1 MNGILGELSRAVRS
15 LRRSP
20 GFVLVAAGMLAVGIG
35 ANTAVF
41 SVVDAVLLRPLPY
54 EDPARIVRIWATAP
68 ERGLDLAEVSRQRYL
83 DISAQNRT
91 FESVGAFVL
100 DSVNL
105 TGGGEPARLHA
116 ARVSP
121 EVLRTLRVR
130 PSIGRNFVPAEE
142 SPGGPDAVLLGNRIW
157 RERFGAD
164 PGILGRSIDIDGS
177 PHAVVGILPAGFHFP
192 DDDVDVWIPR
202 IDSPSFLNRGN
213 VERGSTYLDL
223 VARVKPG
230 VSPAQAK
237 ADLDRMAAI
246 DRRTGFLDEGL
257 RYRLV
262 PLAEDLAREAK
273 PMLLI
278 LLGAVA
284 LVLVIACGNVTNL
297 LLVRAIE
304 RGREVAVRKALG
316 ASRGRLVRQFLAES
330 VVMSVAAGI
339 LGVVL
344 ARIALPPLVA
354 LASRHVPRASE
365 IHLDLRVLA
374 ATTGVAVATGLIFGL
389 APALQGARTDI
400 RTALAE
406 NAGRAVGGARRR
418 RIRDIL
424 VVSEVALAVA
434 LLMGAGLLF
443 RTILH
448 LEAVDPGFRPDHVVV
463 ARVDLPSSRY
473 GKPDEMR
480 TFFARLRQ
488 GLGSLPG
495 VTAVGAAQAMPL
507 SAGSQQ
513 TLLAAEG
520 GPVLPLAERP
530 IVSFDTVAFDYFRA
544 LAIPR
549 EAGRLFDDSDGP
561 SAPIRVVVNRRLA
574 RRFFPGRDAV
584 GRHVFIGRSTSPAEI
599 VGVVGDVR
607 SDGLDAAP
615 REAFYL
621 SALQHTVPS
630 MLFALR
636 SSRPPAFLGPL
647 IRQRLRAIDPG
658 LPLSELR
665 SMDDIVGESIG
676 SRRLIGQLLGVFAG
690 IALSLAAIGLFGVL
704 SYSVRQRSAEIGV
717 RIALGAPPRRI
728 LAQTVGEGVRLAAF
742 GLVAGM
748 AAAMALTRSIASLL
762 YDTRRADPAT
772 VAATCLFLLL
782 AAAAASWIPARRA
795 AKTDPMKA
803 LREE

>member
-1 MNGILGELSRAVRS
+1 MNGILGELSRAIRS
-15 LRRSP
+15 LRRAP

-278 LLGAVA
+278 LLGA
-284 LVLVIACGNVTNL
+284 
-297 LLVRAIE
+297 
-304 RGREVAVRKALG
+304 
-316 ASRGRLVRQFLAES
+316 
-330 VVMSVAAGI
+330 
-339 LGVVL
+339 
-344 ARIALPPLVA
+344 
-354 LASRHVPRASE
+354 
-365 IHLDLRVLA
+365 
-374 ATTGVAVATGLIFGL
+374 
-389 APALQGARTDI
+389 
-400 RTALAE
+400 
-406 NAGRAVGGARRR
+406 
-418 RIRDIL
+418 
-424 VVSEVALAVA
+424 
-434 LLMGAGLLF
+434 
-443 RTILH
+443 
-448 LEAVDPGFRPDHVVV
+448 
-463 ARVDLPSSRY
+463 
-473 GKPDEMR
+473 
-480 TFFARLRQ
+480 
-488 GLGSLPG
+488 
-495 VTAVGAAQAMPL
+495 
-507 SAGSQQ
+507 
-513 TLLAAEG
+513 
-520 GPVLPLAERP
+520 
-530 IVSFDTVAFDYFRA
+530 
-544 LAIPR
+544 
-549 EAGRLFDDSDGP
+549 
-561 SAPIRVVVNRRLA
+561 
-574 RRFFPGRDAV
+574 
-584 GRHVFIGRSTSPAEI
+584 
-599 VGVVGDVR
+599 
-607 SDGLDAAP
+607 
-615 REAFYL
+615 
-621 SALQHTVPS
+621 
-630 MLFALR
+630 
-636 SSRPPAFLGPL
+636 
-647 IRQRLRAIDPG
+647 
-658 LPLSELR
+658 
-665 SMDDIVGESIG
+665 
-676 SRRLIGQLLGVFAG
+676 
-690 IALSLAAIGLFGVL
+690 
-704 SYSVRQRSAEIGV
+704 
-717 RIALGAPPRRI
+717 
-728 LAQTVGEGVRLAAF
+728 
-742 GLVAGM
+742 
-748 AAAMALTRSIASLL
+748 
-762 YDTRRADPAT
+762 
-772 VAATCLFLLL
+772 
-782 AAAAASWIPARRA
+782 
-795 AKTDPMKA
+795 
-803 LREE
+803 